1 MKKNTMMRVASV
13 LLVAVLLSTCVI
25 SSTFAKYVTSVDGSD
40 SARVA
45 KWGIGSDL
53 SGTQTFSTS
62 YDNGMIASGTNPQ
75 DDVVAPGASDEGVYK
90 LTGTPE
96 TAYQV
101 TFNFD
106 KTNDVFLNKGTYS
119 CSDGATNNYVVNDD
133 PAYNPIQWTVTLT
146 TNNGVVSGEGA
157 LSKNAANKYDD
168 LDKVAAAIDATK
180 IDFAANQTCDVEIT
194 IAWDWAFES
203 DNNEN
208 DAADTVLGNLAADA
222 SKVTDVNGAP
232 LTANTDYC
240 LNVGYTLVLTATQV
254 NTPDQNP

>member
-25 SSTFAKYVTSVDGSD
+25 SSTFAKYVTSVNGSD

-62 YDNGMIASGTNPQ
+62 YDNGMIASGENPK
-75 DDVVAPGASDEGVYK
+75 DDVVAPGASDEGVYI

-106 KTNDVFLNKGTYS
+106 KTNDVFLNKGTYT

-133 PAYNPIQWTVTLT
+133 PAYNPIQWTVTLST
-146 TNNGVVSGEGA
+146 SNGSIVDGGLQAGE
-157 LSKNAANKYDD
+157 NEYDD
-168 LDKVAAAIDATK
+168 LDQVAAAIDATK

-194 IAWDWAFES
+194 IAWDWAFS
-203 DNNEN
+203 SANNVN

-222 SKVTDVNGAP
+222 SKVKGTNNAD

-254 NTPDQNP
+254 NTPAQP